1 MSNKQ
6 MKFKALA
13 HAELKRGVDQIAR
26 AVAVTMGPTG
36 RNVIVQKSFGN
47 PSVTKDGVSVAKE
60 VELPCPFENMG
71 AKLVHQVAKKT
82 ADVAGDGT
90 TAATVLAAAIFNGGL
105 KFVAGAV
112 NAVALQRGINLAATA
127 ASNALIEMA
136 QKCKGRADLE
146 KIATVSANHDAH
158 LGKLIAEAIDRV
170 GADGVVEVEE
180 GKTADTTL
188 EYVEGMSFDK
198 GYLSPYFMTDP
209 KKAECVLENPQILIH
224 EKKISNLADLLPLLN
239 KIAQSG
245 KPLLIIAEEV
255 ENEALA
261 ALVVNRLRGV
271 LQVCAVKAP
280 GFGDRRKAMLG
291 DIATLTG
298 GTFIAEDLGRNLEDV
313 ALSELGTAKRVVISK
328 EETVIVQ
335 GAGKKSDVTA
345 RAEQIKAMHDKSTS
359 EYDREKLMERYA
371 KLTSGVAVI
380 NVGAATE
387 IALKET
393 KDRVDDAIH
402 ATRAAAKEGY
412 VPGGGVAYLR
422 AIDAVTKARAKAEGD
437 EKFGFDIV
445 ISAMRM
451 PCWQI
456 AQNSGVDGD
465 VTVENILEGKGG
477 YGYNAGIGEYQD
489 LVKAGIIDPVLVT
502 RTALQNAASIAGLM
516 LTTDVLVTDLKDDA
530 DPVEDSIH

>member
-36 RNVIVQKSFGN
+36 RNVIVQKSLGN

-209 KKAECVLENPQILIH
+209 KKAECVLENPQILI
-224 EKKISNLADLLPLLN
+224 PM
-239 KIAQSG
+239 
-245 KPLLIIAEEV
+245 V
-255 ENEALA
+255 EY
-261 ALVVNRLRGV
+261 
-271 LQVCAVKAP
+271 
-280 GFGDRRKAMLG
+280 
-291 DIATLTG
+291 I
-298 GTFIAEDLGRNLEDV
+298 
-313 ALSELGTAKRVVISK
+313 
-328 EETVIVQ
+328 
-335 GAGKKSDVTA
+335 
-345 RAEQIKAMHDKSTS
+345 
-359 EYDREKLMERYA
+359 
-371 KLTSGVAVI
+371 
-380 NVGAATE
+380 
-387 IALKET
+387 
-393 KDRVDDAIH
+393 
-402 ATRAAAKEGY
+402 
-412 VPGGGVAYLR
+412 
-422 AIDAVTKARAKAEGD
+422 AID
-437 EKFGFDIV
+437 
-445 ISAMRM
+445 
-451 PCWQI
+451 
-456 AQNSGVDGD
+456 
-465 VTVENILEGKGG
+465 
-477 YGYNAGIGEYQD
+477 
-489 LVKAGIIDPVLVT
+489 
-502 RTALQNAASIAGLM
+502 
-516 LTTDVLVTDLKDDA
+516 
-530 DPVEDSIH
+530 